1 MKEDADH
8 LPAIVPIYPLE
19 VAQSDIH
26 TLPVMAL
33 NEALISDNIEIII
46 WICVDIGLELD
57 GLLEEAL
64 VMLKGDWLTIRNILY
79 VL

>member
-1 MKEDADH
+1 
-8 LPAIVPIYPLE
+8 
-19 VAQSDIH
+19 
-26 TLPVMAL
+26 MAL
-33 NEALISDNIEIII
+33 NEALISDNIEIIK

-64 VMLKGDWLTIRNILY
+64 VMLKGDWLTVRNILY